1 MSKTFTGRA
10 AVTQRSRDR
19 ARAQTTD
26 NPKPAVVGE
35 SVSTSRAPS
44 NRGGSGDTVR
54 RVGVGRTGIGGR
66 TGVGSSTGVGGHT
79 GVSSRTDLGRGA
91 GGGPSRRGAG
101 SRRGVGRGL
110 CRSNEES

>member
-10 AVTQRSRDR
+10 AVTQRSRGR
-19 ARAQTTD
+19 ASAQTTD

-35 SVSTSRAPS
+35 GVSTSRAPS

-66 TGVGSSTGVGGHT
+66 TGVGSSTGVG
-79 GVSSRTDLGRGA
+79 SRTDLGRGA

-110 CRSNEES
+110 CRSNDRGELMIG